1 VNACHLCVFVQ
12 CFAVPLTVLL
22 AVGLTE
28 LSQERHTAL
37 WIFSVVWWCLG
48 TVALCTMFT
57 CCSDNVS
64 NSAGLEVTGVGFLV
78 ACCMAETKLKD
89 ALEFRGEHA
98 YSELLRITQDVPG
111 IIISSVHIH
120 LLDVSWYAVL
130 NLSTSFCTLALYL
143 YLLVEKCVP
152 PPAGSKKVVICGA
165 VLPLWCQGISDIV
178 LLDPFS
184 PNGAAK
190 FRPKSL
196 VNASVAKSSAM
207 STHGEEQCLLPDE
220 ASLRQMA
227 TVQQLSGQSSNSSTG
242 GDVSLLGTRSC
253 RLRILCISG
262 LSASVVL
269 AIVLMLRGSR
279 LAPGSHAAATPVGE
293 GLVGLS
299 AAPKASMEFT
309 TLGDDPVH
317 SSALPKASTVTG
329 VKKEKTDDDPKRA
342 AMRNLG
348 LNELRLPTV
357 DEEVIDEFH
366 PAVCAGQSLQ
376 AAITL
381 AGLSIKVGAAMRECN
396 SWWYRPPYADIKN
409 PITGKTEQVVEGV
422 PAIKNGRRLNLK
434 DRKDTRHPKHPLLRM
449 EESLRKPLSKLPASP
464 GLEKMRSQLRN
475 TSKVWGE
482 VYGDDFSEFKKTHE
496 TAYNVTEWD
505 LSLDNM
511 SFTFGDEWTLEG
523 WHYFLA
529 NGGVIW
535 DTRNRFGNTTM
546 SGLAV
551 VLSNNGSIALMVAP
565 RGGMPFASS
574 CPNPVPL
581 KTWVHV
587 ACQRRGSDLDFIVNG
602 TQVCTMPAPAEL
614 DNLKPQTMVRIGR
627 AATND
632 TDSSLHAL
640 ISNMRLTGK
649 AVYHKSTAEP
659 ERHLDLHPKTH
670 FLLHG

>member
-1 VNACHLCVFVQ
+1 
-12 CFAVPLTVLL
+12 
-22 AVGLTE
+22 
-28 LSQERHTAL
+28 
-37 WIFSVVWWCLG
+37 
-48 TVALCTMFT
+48 
-57 CCSDNVS
+57 
-64 NSAGLEVTGVGFLV
+64 
-78 ACCMAETKLKD
+78 
-89 ALEFRGEHA
+89 
-98 YSELLRITQDVPG
+98 
-111 IIISSVHIH
+111 
-120 LLDVSWYAVL
+120 
-130 NLSTSFCTLALYL
+130 
-143 YLLVEKCVP
+143 
-152 PPAGSKKVVICGA
+152 
-165 VLPLWCQGISDIV
+165 
-178 LLDPFS
+178 
-184 PNGAAK
+184 
-190 FRPKSL
+190 
-196 VNASVAKSSAM
+196 
-207 STHGEEQCLLPDE
+207 
-220 ASLRQMA
+220 
-227 TVQQLSGQSSNSSTG
+227 
-242 GDVSLLGTRSC
+242 
-253 RLRILCISG
+253 
-262 LSASVVL
+262 
-269 AIVLMLRGSR
+269 
-279 LAPGSHAAATPVGE
+279 
-293 GLVGLS
+293 
-299 AAPKASMEFT
+299 MEFT

-422 PAIKNGRRLNLK
+422 PAIKNARRLNLK

-482 VYGDDFSEFKKTHE
+482 VYGDDFNEFKKTHE

-581 KTWVHV
+581 AEKNVPLKTWVHV
-587 ACQRRGSDLDFIVNG
+587 ACQRRGSDLDFIVSLARYLS
-602 TQVCTMPAPAEL
+602 V
-614 DNLKPQTMVRIGR
+614 MVG

-649 AVYHKSTAEP
+649 AVYHKSLRIISGTS
-659 ERHLDLHPKTH
+659 
-670 FLLHG
+670 